1 LPRPAT
7 THGRRRSTRHAR
19 THARTHARHACSVPN
34 AGQRAHNNNNND
46 DDDTTTKP
54 KQKKRQPIVDRFQG
68 SASVSVILLSITAA
82 GVGITLTAA
91 SCAVFAELYW
101 TPGSMAQAEDR
112 IHRIGQKAKTVL
124 IRYLV
129 GRGTMDDGMISTIH
143 RKQTTLRST
152 VGLNRDAGGYSNV
165 PGREHRL
172 LSPGNTPSPVPPPAM
187 PVSMLYRPERSQRKL
202 EFPPAAPSEQ
212 QRSATAGAAAA
223 AAAAAGADPTTA
235 SWLPPSPG
243 ENGASSSLSPGR
255 LQQGVDCVDLSGSP
269 TREGGMPSSSSPH
282 RLDGSGG
289 GVGGGGVSPYLP
301 ASKAAGAAAA
311 TASSGPSLPQQ
322 ASPRTQP
329 SPTSSI
335 PPPSPSAAAAA
346 AATQLSAGDET
357 NASAVRTTAGGG
369 GGAGTSQQSGS
380 QPLSAGS
387 QREGRQAT
395 AVGGDGAAKATTVLS
410 AQVQERIARNKAMA
424 LERLAQRKKQKQGEQ
439 QQQQQQQQ
447 HNH

>member
-1 LPRPAT
+1 MDALER
-7 THGRRRSTRHAR
+7 GLDEIGV
-19 THARTHARHACSVPN
+19 CSVRIDGST
-34 AGQRAHNNNNND
+34 A
-46 DDDTTTKP
+46 
-54 KQKKRQPIVDRFQG
+54 QKKRQPIVDRFQG

-202 EFPPAAPSEQ
+202 EFAPAAPSEQ
-212 QRSATAGAAAA
+212 QRSATAAAAA
-223 AAAAAGADPTTA
+223 AAAAADSTTA
-235 SWLPPSPG
+235 IWPPPPPEG
-243 ENGASSSLSPGR
+243 NGASPSLPPDR
-255 LQQGVDCVDLSGSP
+255 LQQDVDCVDLSGSP
-269 TREGGMPSSSSPH
+269 TREGGRPSSSTPH
-282 RLDGSGG
+282 RLDGGGGG

-301 ASKAAGAAAA
+301 TAKAAGPAAA

-322 ASPRTQP
+322 ASPRIQP

-335 PPPSPSAAAAA
+335 PPPSPSVAAAAA
-346 AATQLSAGDET
+346 MPLSSGGET
-357 NASAVRTTAGGG
+357 NASAVKTTAGG

-395 AVGGDGAAKATTVLS
+395 AVGGDGAAKATTFLS
-410 AQVQERIARNKAMA
+410 AQVQERIARNKATA
-424 LERLAQRKKQKQGEQ
+424 LERLAQRKKQKQ
-439 QQQQQQQQ
+439 
-447 HNH
+447 